1 MEINTVRAVSTV
13 VVMLLFVAICLWA
26 YSSKR
31 KSAFDEAAQLPF
43 DDEVETT
50 PNSRGKG
57 Q

>member
-1 MEINTVRAVSTV
+1 MEINTIRAVSTV
-13 VVMLLFVAICLWA
+13 VVMLLFVAICLWT

-43 DDEVETT
+43 DDEAETT

-57 Q
+57 R